1 MTAGS
6 RFTVA
11 TDCSFSFSQSASADV
26 SVDFPE
32 EAVPIRKIVLNRLPP
47 IRSHYKCELNV
58 GVRVR
63 R

>member
-26 SVDFPE
+26 NVDFPE
-32 EAVPIRKIVLNRLPP
+32 EAVPIRKIVLNRPPP
-47 IRSHYKCELNV
+47 IRSHYNCDLSLGV
-58 GVRVR
+58 GFGG
-63 R
+63 

>member
-32 EAVPIRKIVLNRLPP
+32 EAVPIRNIVLNRPPP
-47 IRSHYKCELNV
+47 IRSRY
-58 GVRVR
+58 
-63 R
+63 